1 MDNAT
6 LARATMGTSLGFHI
20 VFAVLGVGMPLLMS
34 VAEGLALWR
43 NDEDWMVLAR
53 RWSKAFGILFAV
65 GAVSGTVLSFELGL
79 LWPRFMAFSGGI
91 FGLPFSAE
99 GFAFF
104 LEAIFLGLY
113 LYGWDRLSPLQH
125 WLTSIPIAIS
135 GALSSV
141 FVVMANAWMN
151 SPAGFRL
158 SPDGQ
163 LAQVDPLAAALN
175 PSTATEDPH
184 MLISAYVVTGF
195 VVAAV
200 YSAGLLRGRDDIFH
214 RRGLALGMA
223 MAGIAIILAGIT
235 GDSSARFIYGD
246 QPAKFAAM
254 EGIYQTQRGA
264 PIHLGGI
271 PIDSEHRVLFA
282 IEIPKALSF
291 LATFDPNAVVRGLD
305 SFPSGTTPNPILV
318 HLSFD
323 GMVGFGLLI
332 GFLAAAFWLLAIRRR
347 SLPTHRRLLIG
358 LIAAGPASVVAME
371 AGWFV
376 TEFGRQPWIVYGIM
390 RTSQAVTTAPAL
402 GLTFAIFIAIYVGL
416 AIATSRLLLTLAART
431 REAGS
436 ASALPATSS
445 DE

>member
-1 MDNAT
+1 MDNVT

-34 VAEGLALWR
+34 AAEGLALWR
-43 NDEDWMVLAR
+43 HDEAWMALAR
-53 RWSKAFGILFAV
+53 RWSKTFGILFAV

-104 LEAIFLGLY
+104 IEAIFLGLY
-113 LYGWDRLSPLQH
+113 LYGWNRLSPVNH
-125 WLTSIPIAIS
+125 WLTSIPIALS
-135 GALSSV
+135 GAASSV
-141 FVVMANAWMN
+141 FVVMTNAWMN
-151 SPAGFRL
+151 TPAGFRL
-158 SPDGQ
+158 GPDGQ

-184 MLISAYVVTGF
+184 MLVSAYVVSGF
-195 VVAAV
+195 LVAAV
-200 YSAGLLRGRDDIFH
+200 YAAGLLRGRNDIFH
-214 RRGLALGMA
+214 RRGLTAGMV
-223 MAGIAIILAGIT
+223 MAAVAIVLAGIT
-235 GDSSARFIYGD
+235 GDSSARFIYEA

-271 PIDSEHRVLFA
+271 PVDSEHRVLFA

-291 LATFDPNAVVRGLD
+291 LATFDPNAEVRGLD
-305 SFPSGTTPNPILV
+305 SFPAADRPNPVLV

-323 GMVGFGLLI
+323 GMVGLGLFI
-332 GFLAAAFWLLAIRRR
+332 GLVAATFWLLAIGRR
-347 SLPTHRRLLIG
+347 SLPRGRLVLMG
-358 LIAAGPASVVAME
+358 LVAAGPASVLAME

-390 RTSQAVTTAPAL
+390 RTSEAATSAPAL
-402 GLTFAIFIAIYVGL
+402 GPMFAIFIAIYAGL
-416 AIATSRLLLTLAART
+416 ALTTARLLLMLAARN
-431 REAGS
+431 RNAV
-436 ASALPATSS
+436 A
-445 DE
+445 

>member
-1 MDNAT
+1 MDNTT

-43 NDEDWMVLAR
+43 HDENWMVLAR

-113 LYGWDRLSPLQH
+113 LYGWDRLSPIQH

-151 SPAGFRL
+151 SPTGFRL
-158 SPDGQ
+158 GADGQ

-200 YSAGLLRGRDDIFH
+200 YAAGLLKGRNDIFH

-223 MAGIAIILAGIT
+223 MAAIAIVLAGIT

-291 LATFDPNAVVRGLD
+291 LATFDPNAEVRGLD
-305 SFPSGTTPNPILV
+305 TFPPGDRPNPIMV

-323 GMVGFGLLI
+323 GMVGSGLLI
-332 GFLAAAFWLLAIRRR
+332 GFLAALFWFLAIRRR
-347 SLPTHRRLLIG
+347 SLPTNRRLLFG
-358 LIAAGPASVVAME
+358 LIAAGPLSVVAME

-376 TEFGRQPWIVYGIM
+376 TEFGRQPWIVYGVM
-390 RTSQAVTTAPAL
+390 RTSEAVTTAPAL
-402 GLTFAIFIAIYVGL
+402 GLTFAVFIVIYAGL
-416 AIATSRLLLTLAART
+416 AITTARLLLMLAART
-431 REAGS
+431 REAGN
-436 ASALPATSS
+436 ATASS

>member
-34 VAEGLALWR
+34 VAEALALWR
-43 NDEDWMVLAR
+43 HDESWMVVAR

-113 LYGWDRLSPLQH
+113 LYGWDRLSPIQH

-158 SPDGQ
+158 GPDGQ

-200 YSAGLLRGRDDIFH
+200 YAAGLLRGRNDIFH
-214 RRGLALGMA
+214 RRGLGLGMA
-223 MAGIAIILAGIT
+223 MAAIAIVLAGIT

-271 PIDSEHRVLFA
+271 PSDSEHRVLFA
-282 IEIPKALSF
+282 I
-291 LATFDPNAVVRGLD
+291 DPNAEVRGLD
-305 SFPSGTTPNPILV
+305 SFPPGTTPNPILV

-323 GMVGFGLLI
+323 GMVGLGLLI

-347 SLPTHRRLLIG
+347 SLPTHRRLLLG
-358 LIAAGPASVVAME
+358 LIAAGPASVIAME
-371 AGWFV
+371 SGWFV

-402 GLTFAIFIAIYVGL
+402 GLTFAVFIAIYAGL
-416 AIATSRLLLTLAART
+416 AIATARLLLMLAART
-431 REAGS
+431 REAGK
-436 ASALPATSS
+436 ATALPATSS

>member
-43 NDEDWMVLAR
+43 HDESWMVLAR

-113 LYGWDRLSPLQH
+113 LYGWDRLSPIQH
-125 WLTSIPIAIS
+125 WLTSVPIAIS

-158 SPDGQ
+158 GPDGQ

-200 YSAGLLRGRDDIFH
+200 YSAGLLRGRIDIFH

-223 MAGIAIILAGIT
+223 MAAIAIVLAGIT

-271 PIDSEHRVLFA
+271 PLDSEHRVLFA

-291 LATFDPNAVVRGLD
+291 LATFDPNAEVRGLD
-305 SFPSGTTPNPILV
+305 SFPPGTTPNPILV

-332 GFLAAAFWLLAIRRR
+332 GLLAAAFWLLAIRRR
-347 SLPTHRRLLIG
+347 SLPTHRRLLLG
-358 LIAAGPASVVAME
+358 LIAAGPASVIAME
-371 AGWFV
+371 SGWFV

-402 GLTFAIFIAIYVGL
+402 GLTFAVFIAIYAGL
-416 AIATSRLLLTLAART
+416 AIATARLLLMLAART

-436 ASALPATSS
+436 TTALPATSS